1 MSGGIQQMRAARQG
15 MKFEDLASVRRAL
28 SLYRVGGLIDKYQK
42 GKVVDSNDSR
52 DLRLAKLKGE
62 EPIGYMND
70 GTPLYMKGDGTIGPI
85 NELGKDNLF

>member
-1 MSGGIQQMRAARQG
+1 MKAARKNLYYGKQG
-15 MKFEDLASVRRAL
+15 MKFEDLTSVRRAL

-42 GKVVDSNDSR
+42 GKVVDSGDPR

-62 EPIGYMND
+62 EPISYMND

-85 NELGKDNLF
+85 NEPGKDNLF